1 MKGIWDGLE
10 HTSRCVMVNWPEL
23 TVSKGGICMVDGWIV
38 VVILWRRMKQEVLPV
53 MIWNAIPACTRY

>member
-1 MKGIWDGLE
+1 
-10 HTSRCVMVNWPEL
+10 MVNWPEL